1 MDSRSSLD
9 SCSRFVH
16 EEHSYSKNEARHLPE
31 AGIAHKLATLRN
43 KGKHSLN
50 TNTDCT
56 TVFQVLILCR
66 ILSADTHVSLEHN
79 ASIFRD
85 EEMSQSKW

>member
-1 MDSRSSLD
+1 VDRRRSLD
-9 SCSRFVH
+9 SCSRFVP

-31 AGIAHKLATLRN
+31 AGIGHKLATLGN

-50 TNTDCT
+50 TNIDGT

-66 ILSADTHVSLEHN
+66 ILSADTHVSLEPI
-79 ASIFRD
+79 ASTFRA
-85 EEMSQSKW
+85 EEMYQSK